1 MGSVLYNAIVA
12 PIELLVEVVFEVL
25 YRFVGHEKS
34 DQVVAI
40 IGVSLVISLLT
51 LPLYQMAE
59 AVQKKE
65 RDIQKGMAKWT
76 SHIRKTFKGDERFMM
91 QQYYY
96 KINNYSPLQALNGSL
111 SLLLQIPFFMAA
123 YHFLSNLEI
132 LNGTSVGPIA
142 DLGAPDALFKIGS
155 LSVNVLPVLMTVI
168 NCVASFIYLKGF
180 GLKDKIQTYGLA
192 VIFLVLLYNSPSAL
206 VIYWT
211 CNNIFS
217 LVKNI
222 FYKLKN
228 PKKVL
233 TVLCSAAGTFVLIFA
248 IAKGRMAT
256 KAKIIFTWGIFIIC
270 NAPLLIVVVK
280 KAGLFDKL
288 KKKTKEVL
296 DAGKLSGF
304 ILPAVLLTVVTGI
317 LIPSSVISSSPS
329 EFVDLTDYRNPL
341 WYLVNSACYSV
352 GFYLLW
358 GGVIYYVLSKKGREI
373 FSLILW
379 LCCGVFLV
387 DYMFFSNNLGTL
399 SPLLIYDKREF
410 FNGTQKLVNSLVLLG
425 LCGVLFVLFRFK
437 KLTKAVCLVLIMST
451 SVVSIY
457 QIYIA
462 QSSLNDMAYMK
473 EMNVNS
479 SKKKLY
485 KLSKTGKN
493 VILVMLDR
501 AISGYVP
508 YIFEEKPEVK
518 KQFEGFTYYPNTLSF
533 GFWTLTGAPAL
544 YGGYEYTPTEIN
556 KRSDEALVNKHN
568 ESLLVMPVLFSE
580 NGFDVTVCDPPHA
593 GYKDIPDLTVFKD
606 YPKINACINR
616 KVTINTDLLKELDN
630 NVYASNERNFFCYS
644 IFRCSPLVL
653 SQNLYNEGNYLSS
666 AETSV
671 RASEFFKE
679 FSLLT
684 LLSDS
689 TEITDKKENT
699 YLSIYSTITHEPQ
712 ILQLPDYEIR
722 QHVDNSGYKTAADGH
737 IKMETERQRMHY
749 HCNVAAFIQLG
760 KWFDFMRQNGVWGN
774 TRIIVVADHGGSF
787 GGQFENML
795 MKNPEIDVEACN
807 PLFMVKD
814 FDSKEFK
821 IDNSFMTNADAAV
834 LSCKDL
840 IENPVNPFTG
850 KKIDDSEKYAHPQIV
865 VTKTVT
871 SPSKKTMFGLDNTYL
886 RTVHDDIFKEKNW
899 GNVDQSNE

>member
-1 MGSVLYNAIVA
+1 MASVLYNIIVA
-12 PIELLVEVVFEVL
+12 PIELVVEVVFEIL

-34 DQVVAI
+34 DQVIAI

-65 RDIQKGMAKWT
+65 RDIQKGMSKWI

-96 KINNYSPLQALNGSL
+96 KINNYSPLQSLNGSL

-132 LNGTSVGPIA
+132 LQGTSFGPIA
-142 DLGAPDALFKIGS
+142 NLGAPDALFKIGS
-155 LSVNVLPVLMTVI
+155 FSVNVLPVLMTVI
-168 NCVASFIYLKGF
+168 NCAASFIYLKGF
-180 GLKDKIQTYGLA
+180 GLKDKVQTYGLA

-228 PKKVL
+228 PKRVL
-233 TVLCSAAGTFVLIFA
+233 TVLCSIVGWFVLVFA
-248 IAKGRMAT
+248 LVKGRMAT
-256 KAKIIFTWGIFIIC
+256 KAKIIFTLGIFVIC
-270 NAPLLIVVVK
+270 NIPLLIAVI
-280 KAGLFDKL
+280 
-288 KKKTKEVL
+288 KKTGIFNKIKTNTKEAL
-296 DAGKLSGF
+296 DTGCLSGF
-304 ILPAVLLTVVTGI
+304 ILPALLLTVITGI

-329 EFVDLTDYRNPL
+329 EFVDLADYRNPL
-341 WYLVNSACYSV
+341 LYLVNSTCYSS
-352 GFYLLW
+352 GFFLLW
-358 GGVIYYVLSKKGREI
+358 GGVIYYVISRKAREV

-379 LCCGVFLV
+379 ILCGIFLV
-387 DYMFFSNNLGTL
+387 DYMFFTNNLGTL

-410 FNGTQKLVNSLVLLG
+410 FNGTQKVINTLILLG
-425 LCGVLFVLFRFK
+425 LTGVLAVIFRFK
-437 KLTKAVCLVLIMST
+437 KITKAVCLVLIMST

-457 QIYIA
+457 QIYTA
-462 QSSLNDMAYMK
+462 QTSLNDMAYMK
-473 EMNVNS
+473 EMSVNS

-493 VILVMLDR
+493 VILIMLDR

-518 KQFEGFTYYPNTLSF
+518 KQFEGFTYYPNTISF
-533 GFWTLTGAPAL
+533 GFGTITGAPAL
-544 YGGYEYTPTEIN
+544 YGGYEYTPTAIN
-556 KRSDEALVNKHN
+556 ERPEEALVDKHN
-568 ESLLVMPVLFSE
+568 ESLLAIPVLFSE
-580 NGFDVTVCDPPHA
+580 NGFNVTVCDPPHA
-593 GYKDIPDLTVFKD
+593 GYKDIPDLSVFKP

-616 KVTINTDLLKELDN
+616 KVTINTELMKQLEGD
-630 NVYASNERNFFCYS
+630 VFSANERNFFCYS
-644 IFRCSPLVL
+644 IFRCSPLIFA
-653 SQNLYNEGNYLSS
+653 QNLYNEGNYLSS
-666 AETSV
+666 AEKSV

-684 LLSDS
+684 LLSDC
-689 TEITDKKENT
+689 TEVSEEKENT
-699 YLSIYSTITHEPQ
+699 YLSVYSTITHEPQ

-722 QHVDNSGYKTAADGH
+722 QNVDNSGYKTAADGH
-737 IKMETERQRMHY
+737 IKMETERQKMHY
-749 HCNVAAFIQLG
+749 HCNAAAFIQLG
-760 KWFDFMRQNGVWGN
+760 KWFDFMRQNGVWDN
-774 TRIIVVADHGGSF
+774 TRIIIAADHGESMK
-787 GGQFENML
+787 QFDYMVMN
-795 MKNPEIDVEACN
+795 NPKIDVEACN

-814 FDSKEFK
+814 FNSKEFTV
-821 IDNSFMTNADAAV
+821 DNSFMTNADAAV

-840 IENPVNPFTG
+840 IDNPVNPFTG
-850 KKIDDSEKYAHPQIV
+850 KKIDDSEKHAHPQIV
-865 VTKTVT
+865 VAKTT
-871 SPSKKTMFGLDNTYL
+871 GNPSKKLVTTFTIDSKHKL
-886 RTVHDDIFKEKNW
+886 TVHDDIFKEENW
-899 GNVDQSNE
+899 GMAE

>member
-59 AVQKKE
+59 VVQKKE

-132 LNGTSVGPIA
+132 LQGTSVGPIIN
-142 DLGAPDALFKIGS
+142 LGTPDALFKIGS
-155 LSVNVLPVLMTVI
+155 FSVNVLPVLMTVI
-168 NCVASFIYLKGF
+168 NCVASAIYLKGF
-180 GLKDKIQTYGLA
+180 GLKHKLQTYVLA
-192 VIFLVLLYNSPSAL
+192 VIFLILLYNSPSAL

-233 TVLCSAAGTFVLIFA
+233 TVLCSAAGTFVLVFA
-248 IAKGRMAT
+248 IVKGRLFAT
-256 KAKIIFTWGIFIIC
+256 KAKTVFTLGIFIIC
-270 NAPLLIVVVK
+270 NVPLLIAVI
-280 KAGLFDKL
+280 
-288 KKKTKEVL
+288 KKTGILNKIKKNAKEL
-296 DAGKLSGF
+296 AESGKLSGF
-304 ILPAVLLTVVTGI
+304 VLPALLLTIITGV

-379 LCCGVFLV
+379 ILCGVFLV
-387 DYMFFSNNLGTL
+387 DYMFFTNNLGTL

-410 FNGTQKLVNSLVLLG
+410 FNGTQKIVNSLVLLG
-425 LCGVLFVLFRFK
+425 LTGVLFILFRFK
-437 KLTKAVCLVLIMST
+437 KITKAICLVLIMST

-457 QIYIA
+457 QIYTA
-462 QSSLNDMAYMK
+462 QVSLNDMAYMK
-473 EMNVNS
+473 EMSVNS

-493 VILVMLDR
+493 VILIMLDR

-518 KQFEGFTYYPNTLSF
+518 KQFEGFTYYPNTISF
-533 GFWTLTGAPAL
+533 GFST
-544 YGGYEYTPTEIN
+544 
-556 KRSDEALVNKHN
+556 
-568 ESLLVMPVLFSE
+568 
-580 NGFDVTVCDPPHA
+580 
-593 GYKDIPDLTVFKD
+593 
-606 YPKINACINR
+606 
-616 KVTINTDLLKELDN
+616 NT
-630 NVYASNERNFFCYS
+630 
-644 IFRCSPLVL
+644 
-653 SQNLYNEGNYLSS
+653 
-666 AETSV
+666 
-671 RASEFFKE
+671 
-679 FSLLT
+679 
-684 LLSDS
+684 
-689 TEITDKKENT
+689 
-699 YLSIYSTITHEPQ
+699 
-712 ILQLPDYEIR
+712 
-722 QHVDNSGYKTAADGH
+722 
-737 IKMETERQRMHY
+737 
-749 HCNVAAFIQLG
+749 
-760 KWFDFMRQNGVWGN
+760 
-774 TRIIVVADHGGSF
+774 
-787 GGQFENML
+787 
-795 MKNPEIDVEACN
+795 
-807 PLFMVKD
+807 
-814 FDSKEFK
+814 
-821 IDNSFMTNADAAV
+821 
-834 LSCKDL
+834 
-840 IENPVNPFTG
+840 
-850 KKIDDSEKYAHPQIV
+850 
-865 VTKTVT
+865 
-871 SPSKKTMFGLDNTYL
+871 
-886 RTVHDDIFKEKNW
+886 
-899 GNVDQSNE
+899 

>member
-59 AVQKKE
+59 VVQKKE

-132 LNGTSVGPIA
+132 LQGTSVGPIIN
-142 DLGAPDALFKIGS
+142 LGTPDALFKIGS
-155 LSVNVLPVLMTVI
+155 FSVNVLPVLMTVI
-168 NCVASFIYLKGF
+168 NCVASAIYLKGF
-180 GLKDKIQTYGLA
+180 GLKDKVQTYGLA
-192 VIFLVLLYNSPSAL
+192 VIFLILLYNSPSAL

-233 TVLCSAAGTFVLIFA
+233 TVLCSAAGTFVLVFA
-248 IAKGRMAT
+248 IVKGRLFAT
-256 KAKIIFTWGIFIIC
+256 KAKTVFTLGIFIIC
-270 NAPLLIVVVK
+270 NVPLLIAVI
-280 KAGLFDKL
+280 
-288 KKKTKEVL
+288 KKTGILNKIKKNAKEL
-296 DAGKLSGF
+296 AESGKLSGF
-304 ILPAVLLTVVTGI
+304 VLPALLLTIITGV

-379 LCCGVFLV
+379 ILCGVFLV
-387 DYMFFSNNLGTL
+387 DYMFFTNNLGTL

-410 FNGTQKLVNSLVLLG
+410 FNGTQKIVNSLVLLG
-425 LCGVLFVLFRFK
+425 LTGVLFILFRFK
-437 KLTKAVCLVLIMST
+437 KITKAICLVLIMST

-457 QIYIA
+457 QIYTA
-462 QSSLNDMAYMK
+462 QVSLNDMAYMK
-473 EMNVNS
+473 EMSVNS

-493 VILVMLDR
+493 VILIMLDR

-518 KQFEGFTYYPNTLSF
+518 KQFEGFTYYPNTISF
-533 GFWTLTGAPAL
+533 GFSTMPGAPAL
-544 YGGYEYTPTEIN
+544 YGGYEYTPTEMN
-556 KRSDEALVNKHN
+556 KRSDEPLVDKHN
-568 ESLLVMPVLFSE
+568 ESLLVIPVLFSE
-580 NGFDVTVCDPPHA
+580 NGFNVTVCDPPHA
-593 GYKDIPDLTVFKD
+593 GYKDIPDTSIFND
-606 YPKINACINR
+606 YPNIKASINR
-616 KVTINTDLLKELDN
+616 KVTINTDFLKELDN
-630 NVYASNERNFFCYS
+630 NAYTSNERNFFCYS
-644 IFRCSPLVL
+644 IFRCSPLAFA
-653 SQNLYNEGNYLSS
+653 QNLYNEGNYLSS

-671 RASEFFKE
+671 RVSEFFKE

-684 LLSDS
+684 LLSDC
-689 TEITDKKENT
+689 TEVSDEKENT
-699 YLSIYSTITHEPQ
+699 YLSVYSTITHEPQ

-737 IKMETERQRMHY
+737 IKMETDKQKMHY

-760 KWFDFMRQNGVWGN
+760 KWFDYMRKNGVWDN
-774 TRIIVVADHGGSF
+774 TRIIIAADHGEGL
-787 GGQFENML
+787 GQFDYML
-795 MKNPEIDVEACN
+795 MQNPRIDVESCN

-814 FDSKEFK
+814 FNSKEFTV
-821 IDNSFMTNADAAV
+821 DNSFMTNADAAV

-840 IENPVNPFTG
+840 IDNPVNHFTG
-850 KKIDDSEKYAHPQIV
+850 KKIDDSKKYAHPQ
-865 VTKTVT
+865 TVFAKAT
-871 SPSKKTMFGLDNTYL
+871 GNPSKNLVTTFDIENKNLL
-886 RTVHDDIFKEKNW
+886 SVHDDIFKEENW
-899 GNVDQSNE
+899 EMVE